1 MNYKESGKSF
11 CNEIVRMLETENL
24 KASFVT
30 GGGFAYDSLK
40 YNDDNVIGDFDF
52 MIVYDDYLTL
62 DSVISGLKQTNYKFE
77 EKYLDLDLKLLKNK
91 DIDII
96 RLCGTYNEIKSTINL
111 VPASLIRSICNFEGK
126 IIIKKIAHNR
136 NTSLFFAYGSDD
148 SRIIVNFISPSFITN
163 DGEDHYVHLDFSY
176 IENNHNIYFGILADA
191 ILKGFNKNYDRLD
204 FSLLRETFIKNIH
217 NYFKNNN
224 INTSSYLKL
233 FANNSY
239 FPTYLKE
246 NLLAEFEKYGK
257 MEGIEDQT
265 NINEPI
271 VLTVDFNTDYEKNS
285 FNFINNKKYN
295 MSFIDYVKKMQNTEY
310 DRQYLLDALGKF
322 YGYLMSSSGGM
333 DIYSNENIFLEI
345 EVFGTNDL
353 YFKDASKYTID
364 SIIDSFIR
372 NLIKDK
378 AKYNNI
384 LVSDFLMISIK
395 FLSYI
400 TSENI
405 ETILKKYNQKN
416 LFNSSLNSKN
426 MDINIILNID
436 SFNEL
441 GTYHN
446 FTSKVMPIYT
456 DTECKFLNDR
466 FYGNK
471 DKKILDIMCGYGR
484 IANRLKQLGYKNIYG
499 IDSENYEFLHVP
511 KDFTFIND
519 DYLQHE
525 FNNHF
530 DFVYSLYNCFDSIDY
545 MGKIFDKTYS
555 ILTDGGVF
563 IADCFNKQWRDNV
576 APDFEKVLYKDDNY
590 TLIIKRD
597 YDSKTANEITW
608 YELYYKTQKIK
619 EYEYVQKFFS
629 CNEILEVID
638 SSKWNVN
645 ISDSLQLQ
653 SRTNAQKHVMVLGKK

>member
-257 MEGIEDQT
+257 MEGIENQT